1 MQRWIVAGV
10 VVVLLGIAGFF
21 GARTAWRAYNDGKPA
36 PVWVPLAVNPDTPI
50 EQQDKTAKEL
60 GERLHDDGILLKL
73 TKELN
78 LRQTWSL
85 PDDEAASKEL
95 GRRMFVRTGTM
106 DSPKGAIPAIH
117 IGVHGKYK
125 EINDSKRISERLI
138 QEVWPILGIEPP
150 TQSIR

>member
-60 GERLHDDGILLKL
+60 GERLHEDEMLMELAKD
-73 TKELN
+73 LN
-78 LRQTWSL
+78 LRKTWNL
-85 PDDEAASKEL
+85 PSDEAAAKEL

-106 DSPKGAIPAIH
+106 DTPKGAIPAIH
-117 IGVHGKYK
+117 IGVHGKFK
-125 EINDSKRISERLI
+125 EVDESKRISMRVIE
-138 QEVWPILGIEPP
+138 EVWPLLGIEPP
-150 TQSIR
+150 AKRE